1 MSEFSSRTAK
11 LKEWIVKDILETLD
25 RTMPKDEIQFP
36 KGSNPNDE
44 NHKEFE
50 TLRHKQYMPS
60 SLSKA
65 IDECY
70 IYDQAGKLRL
80 RESYDRL
87 KELTSAVLLGVNK
100 LDKENASGNYIILL
114 NEIGHYI
121 AEKYGW
127 SRNLGHKFWDAETH
141 YDNITDEYMAW
152 MGCSDNKNH
161 GEQDLHICI
170 ACWQEIGHP
179 YLRSQCQWNASELI
193 SEVKRENEAKSKE
206 REEDINAI

>member
-1 MSEFSSRTAK
+1 MEQYSSRTAK
-11 LKEWIVKDILETLD
+11 LKDWVVKDILETLD
-25 RTMPKDEIQFP
+25 RTIPKDDVQFP

-44 NHKEFE
+44 NNKEFE
-50 TLRHKQYMPS
+50 KERQKQYMPEP
-60 SLSKA
+60 LSKA

-70 IYDQAGKLRL
+70 IYDQKGKLRL

-100 LDKENASGNYIILL
+100 LDKQNGHIILV

-121 AEKYGW
+121 AKKYGW
-127 SRNLGHKFWDAETH
+127 SRNLGHKFWHTGSH
-141 YDNITDEYMAW
+141 YDNIADEYMCW

-161 GEQDLHICI
+161 GEQDLDICI

-179 YLRSQCQWNASELI
+179 YLCSQCQWNASSLI
-193 SEVKRENEAKSKE
+193 DKVKRENEAEAKE
-206 REEDINAI
+206 REEEIEV

>member
-1 MSEFSSRTAK
+1 MK
-11 LKEWIVKDILETLD
+11 DWVVKDILETLD
-25 RTMPKDEIQFP
+25 RTIPKDDVQFP

-44 NHKEFE
+44 NNKEFE
-50 TLRHKQYMPS
+50 KERQKQYIPEP
-60 SLSKA
+60 LSKA

-70 IYDQAGKLRL
+70 IYDQKGKLRL

-100 LDKENASGNYIILL
+100 LDKQNGHIILV

-121 AEKYGW
+121 AKKYGW
-127 SRNLGHKFWDAETH
+127 SRNLGRKFWHTGSH
-141 YDNITDEYMAW
+141 YDNIADEYMCW

-161 GEQDLHICI
+161 GELDLDICI

-179 YLRSQCQWNASELI
+179 YLCSHCQWYASSLI
-193 SEVKRENEAKSKE
+193 DKVKRDNEAEAKE
-206 REEDINAI
+206 REEEIEV